1 MSAALE
7 FLLFGGSVCIAAVIL
22 GSVLLLF
29 PDPDFTPDSDED
41 EDEQ

>member
-7 FLLFGGSVCIAAVIL
+7 FLLFGAAGFVGVIL
-22 GSVLLLF
+22 GSSLLLF

-41 EDEQ
+41 EQ

>member
-7 FLLFGGSVCIAAVIL
+7 FLLFGAVGIVAVIL

-29 PDPDFTPDSDED
+29 PDPDFIPDSDED
-41 EDEQ
+41 EQ